1 MKRNRTA
8 IPIAGIAL
16 LALAGC
22 SGGGSDVRVAPATT
36 ATVQEIVEAPAQVT
50 AKASAVVSAPADGR
64 IVELDVQPGE
74 QVAAGQVLGRIDS
87 PSARQRLAQAQQ
99 ALAAAG
105 PASPGKVPTGSL
117 AGAKKQSDQAARQAF
132 DAARQA
138 ARSVSDPA
146 LQAALLAQADAAE
159 KAYQGA
165 SATAQQA
172 IDAVNR
178 GVGSVTQAFSALG
191 AAQRSQAESAVQ
203 LAQTTVDSLTL
214 KAPIAGTVQLGG
226 SSAGSAT
233 SGLDL
238 SSLAGGQLPDSL
250 AGQLAG
256 GDGGTGGSQR
266 QPQGDIGVGTLVSSG
281 TPVVTLVDV
290 SELGLAADVDE
301 TDILLVQQGQAA
313 TVELDAVPGGSYP
326 ATVRSIDLQPTASSR
341 GGVSYRVHL
350 TLGGG
355 QVDRHAAPV
364 PRPGMSAV
372 ARLRVRTAA
381 DAVSVPSSALV
392 RDGGRDAVWLV
403 RDGRA
408 QRHRVVVGVQGES
421 RVAIA
426 SGLKRG
432 DRVVVRGAD
441 KVSTGQKVS

>member
-1 MKRNRTA
+1 M
-8 IPIAGIAL
+8 AL
-16 LALAGC
+16 GGC
-22 SGGGSDVRVAPATT
+22 SGGGSDIRVAPATT
-36 ATVQEIVEAPAQVT
+36 ATVQEIVEAPAQIT

-64 IVELDVQPGE
+64 IAELDVQPGQ
-74 QVAAGQVLGRIDS
+74 QVTAGQVLGRIDS
-87 PSARQRLAQAQQ
+87 PSARQRLSQAQQ
-99 ALAAAG
+99 ALAAAS

-172 IDAVNR
+172 IDAVNK
-178 GVGSVTQAFSALG
+178 GIGSVTQAFSALG
-191 AAQRSQAESAVQ
+191 TAQRSQAQSAVQ

-226 SSAGSAT
+226 SSASSAT

-238 SSLAGGQLPDSL
+238 SSLTGGQLPDSL
-250 AGQLAG
+250 AGQLP
-256 GDGGTGGSQR
+256 GGTSGTGATPQ
-266 QPQGDIGVGTLVSSG
+266 QPQGDVGVGTIVGSG

-290 SELGLAADVDE
+290 SELGLSADVDE

-326 ATVRSIDLQPTASSR
+326 ATVRSIDLQPTASAR

-350 TLGGG
+350 TLGAGVVRG
-355 QVDRHAAPV
+355 HAAPV

-392 RDGGRDAVWLV
+392 RSGGDDAVWLV

-408 QRHRVVVGVQGES
+408 QRRRVVVGVQGES
-421 RVAIA
+421 RVAVD
-426 SGLKRG
+426 SGLRRG

-441 KVSTGQKVS
+441 KVSAGQKVS